1 MSRFPNREQ
10 AGREL
15 AAQLSKFQN
24 QQPLVMPVPN
34 GGVPVA
40 IPVAQALKATLLP
53 VPIRSLHVPWQHETI
68 FGYVTHQGELHL
80 NQPLVGQ
87 MRLTLPEIR
96 RIARK
101 VQLTLQ
107 LDLESWG
114 VIVPNSLQGKTA
126 LLIDDGM
133 HSGWTMFSA
142 VEAVRHLG
150 AVRIVAAVPVTHFRA
165 KRFVGRHCDE
175 VIALQVEEIAL
186 YQIGNYYDEF
196 SKLGSADV
204 KGLLKSVPVRS
215 PNRSLSGSIP
225 SDPLSQKDQRPR
237 QGRTHGFNL
246 QPSPYTPLV
255 HCQLQRILDNC
266 LSDSIIMRLFA

>member
-15 AAQLSKFQN
+15 AVQLSKFQN

-68 FGYVTHQGELHL
+68 FGYVTHQSELHL

-101 VQLTLQ
+101 EQLALQ
-107 LDLESWG
+107 LDLESWE
-114 VIVPNSLQGKTA
+114 VVVPGSLQGKTA

-142 VEAVRHLG
+142 IETVRHLG
-150 AVRIVAAVPVTHFRA
+150 AARIVAVVPVTHFRA

-175 VIALQVEEIAL
+175 VIALQTEDIAL

-196 SKLGSADV
+196 SELSCADV
-204 KGLLKSVPVRS
+204 KGLLKVVPS
-215 PNRSLSGSIP
+215 A
-225 SDPLSQKDQRPR
+225 RP
-237 QGRTHGFNL
+237 T
-246 QPSPYTPLV
+246 
-255 HCQLQRILDNC
+255 
-266 LSDSIIMRLFA
+266 AA

>member
-15 AAQLSKFQN
+15 ATQLLKFQN

-34 GGVPVA
+34 GGVPAA
-40 IPVAQALKATLLP
+40 IPVAQALKAAVLP

-68 FGYVTHQGELHL
+68 FGYVTHQGGLHL

-101 VQLTLQ
+101 EQLTLQ
-107 LDLESWG
+107 FDLQSWG
-114 VIVPNSLQGKTA
+114 VVVPNDLQNKTA

-150 AVRIVAAVPVTHFRA
+150 AARIVAAVPVTHFRA

-175 VIALQVEEIAL
+175 VIALQIEEIAL
-186 YQIGNYYDEF
+186 YQIGNSYDEF
-196 SKLGSADV
+196 PILSGADV
-204 KGLLKSVPVRS
+204 KELLKTVSS
-215 PNRSLSGSIP
+215 A
-225 SDPLSQKDQRPR
+225 RP
-237 QGRTHGFNL
+237 T
-246 QPSPYTPLV
+246 
-255 HCQLQRILDNC
+255 
-266 LSDSIIMRLFA
+266 AA

>member
-10 AGREL
+10 AGGEL

-68 FGYVTHQGELHL
+68 FGYVTHQGGLHL

-101 VQLTLQ
+101 EQLTL
-107 LDLESWG
+107 LSDLESWG
-114 VIVPNSLQGKTA
+114 VVVPDSLQGKTA

-142 VEAVRHLG
+142 VEAVKHLG

-165 KRFVGRHCDE
+165 RRFVGRHCDE
-175 VIALQVEEIAL
+175 VIALQIEEIAL
-186 YQIGNYYDEF
+186 YQIENYYDEF
-196 SKLGSADV
+196 SKLSSADV
-204 KGLLKSVPVRS
+204 KGLLKAVPS
-215 PNRSLSGSIP
+215 A
-225 SDPLSQKDQRPR
+225 RP
-237 QGRTHGFNL
+237 T
-246 QPSPYTPLV
+246 
-255 HCQLQRILDNC
+255 
-266 LSDSIIMRLFA
+266 AA

>member
-24 QQPLVMPVPN
+24 QQPIVMPVPN

-40 IPVAQALKATLLP
+40 IPVAQSLKASLLP

-87 MRLTLPEIR
+87 MRLTQPEIR

-142 VEAVRHLG
+142 VEAVKHLG

-186 YQIGNYYDEF
+186 YQIGNYYGEF
-196 SKLGSADV
+196 SKLGTADV
-204 KGLLKSVPVRS
+204 KGLLKS
-215 PNRSLSGSIP
+215 IP
-225 SDPLSQKDQRPR
+225 SARP
-237 QGRTHGFNL
+237 T
-246 QPSPYTPLV
+246 
-255 HCQLQRILDNC
+255 
-266 LSDSIIMRLFA
+266 AA

>member
-40 IPVAQALKATLLP
+40 IPVAQALKATLFP
-53 VPIRSLHVPWQHETI
+53 APIRSLHVPWQHETI
-68 FGYVTHQGELHL
+68 FGYVTHRGELHL

-87 MRLTLPEIR
+87 MRLTVPEIR
-96 RIARK
+96 LIARK
-101 VQLTLQ
+101 EQLTLQ

-114 VIVPNSLQGKTA
+114 VVVPNGLQGNTA

-142 VEAVRHLG
+142 VEAVKHLG
-150 AVRIVAAVPVTHFRA
+150 AARIVVAVPVTHFRA

-186 YQIGNYYDEF
+186 YQIENYYVEF
-196 SKLGSADV
+196 PELSSADI
-204 KGLLKSVPVRS
+204 KSLLKAVASA
-215 PNRSLSGSIP
+215 
-225 SDPLSQKDQRPR
+225 RP
-237 QGRTHGFNL
+237 T
-246 QPSPYTPLV
+246 
-255 HCQLQRILDNC
+255 
-266 LSDSIIMRLFA
+266 AA

>member
-40 IPVAQALKATLLP
+40 IPVAQALKAALLP

-101 VQLTLQ
+101 EQLT
-107 LDLESWG
+107 
-114 VIVPNSLQGKTA
+114 T
-126 LLIDDGM
+126 
-133 HSGWTMFSA
+133 
-142 VEAVRHLG
+142 AVRLW
-150 AVRIVAAVPVTHFRA
+150 RA
-165 KRFVGRHCDE
+165 GELLFPTV
-175 VIALQVEEIAL
+175 
-186 YQIGNYYDEF
+186 
-196 SKLGSADV
+196 SKA
-204 KGLLKSVPVRS
+204 K
-215 PNRSLSGSIP
+215 
-225 SDPLSQKDQRPR
+225 PL
-237 QGRTHGFNL
+237 
-246 QPSPYTPLV
+246 
-255 HCQLQRILDNC
+255 C
-266 LSDSIIMRLFA
+266 

>member
-24 QQPLVMPVPN
+24 QQLLVMPVPN

-40 IPVAQALKATLLP
+40 IPVVQSLKATLLP

-101 VQLTLQ
+101 EQQALQ

-114 VIVPNSLQGKTA
+114 IVVPSSLQGETT

-133 HSGWTMFSA
+133 HSGWTIFSA
-142 VEAVRHLG
+142 VEAIRHLG
-150 AVRIVAAVPVTHFRA
+150 AARIVAAVPVTHFRA
-165 KRFVGRHCDE
+165 MRFVGRHCDE
-175 VIALQVEEIAL
+175 VIALQTEEIAL
-186 YQIGNYYDEF
+186 YQIGNYYDDFREL
-196 SKLGSADV
+196 SSADV
-204 KGLLKSVPVRS
+204 KGLLKAVPS
-215 PNRSLSGSIP
+215 A
-225 SDPLSQKDQRPR
+225 RP
-237 QGRTHGFNL
+237 T
-246 QPSPYTPLV
+246 
-255 HCQLQRILDNC
+255 
-266 LSDSIIMRLFA
+266 AA

>member
-40 IPVAQALKATLLP
+40 IPVAQSLKATLLP
-53 VPIRSLHVPWQHETI
+53 VPIRSLHVPWQDETI

-101 VQLTLQ
+101 EQLSLQ

-114 VIVPNSLQGKTA
+114 VVVPGSLQGKIA

-142 VEAVRHLG
+142 IEAVRHLG
-150 AVRIVAAVPVTHFRA
+150 AARIVAAVPVTHFRA

-175 VIALQVEEIAL
+175 VVALQIEEIAL

-196 SKLGSADV
+196 SKLNSADV
-204 KGLLKSVPVRS
+204 KGLLKAVPS
-215 PNRSLSGSIP
+215 A
-225 SDPLSQKDQRPR
+225 RP
-237 QGRTHGFNL
+237 T
-246 QPSPYTPLV
+246 
-255 HCQLQRILDNC
+255 
-266 LSDSIIMRLFA
+266 AA

>member
-1 MSRFPNREQ
+1 MSRFSNREQ

-15 AAQLSKFQN
+15 AAQLSRFQN

-40 IPVAQALKATLLP
+40 IPVAQALKGTLLP

-96 RIARK
+96 TIARK
-101 VQLTLQ
+101 EQLALQ
-107 LDLESWG
+107 IDLESWG
-114 VIVPNSLQGKTA
+114 VVVPGSLQGKIA

-150 AVRIVAAVPVTHFRA
+150 ALRIVAAVPVTHFRA
-165 KRFVGRHCDE
+165 NRFVGRHCDE
-175 VIALQVEEIAL
+175 VIALQIEEIAL

-196 SKLGSADV
+196 SIVSSSDV
-204 KGLLKSVPVRS
+204 KGLVKAVSS
-215 PNRSLSGSIP
+215 A
-225 SDPLSQKDQRPR
+225 RP
-237 QGRTHGFNL
+237 T
-246 QPSPYTPLV
+246 
-255 HCQLQRILDNC
+255 
-266 LSDSIIMRLFA
+266 AA